1 MAERMTQLEKWI
13 QELKKKSHDGLVANK
28 DIMEFISTHNL
39 GEEDLSA
46 LYEALHIHQLEVDFN
61 EEVDDSFDFIEEEE
75 SAELVKEAEEAEAE
89 AEEDTPVPDLDNA
102 ISIDD
107 PVKMY
112 LKEIGA
118 LPLLTSEEEIV
129 LAKTVEAGMRSD
141 ALPEEKEAAR
151 EAKKELADRN
161 LRLVVSIAKKYLGR
175 GLQFLDLIQEGNL
188 GLLKAVD
195 KFDYTKGYK
204 FSTYATWWI
213 RQAITRA
220 IADQARTIRVP
231 VHMVETINKLNRIS
245 RQLLQENGREATNEE
260 LAKAMGV
267 SLAKVREVKK
277 IAQDPISLET
287 PIGEKEDSHLGDFIE
302 DHEAIAPDDAAGSI
316 LLREQIEELLTGL
329 TERERQVL
337 ELRFGLKDGKTRT
350 LEEVGKYFDVTRERI
365 RQIEGKALSKL
376 KKTAKNL
383 INQ

>member
-75 SAELVKEAEEAEAE
+75 SAELVKEEEAEAE

-129 LAKTVEAGMRSD
+129 LAKTVEAGMRKEATS
-141 ALPEEKEAAR
+141 EEKEAALD
-151 EAKKELADRN
+151 AKKELADRN

-267 SLAKVREVKK
+267 SLAKIREVKK